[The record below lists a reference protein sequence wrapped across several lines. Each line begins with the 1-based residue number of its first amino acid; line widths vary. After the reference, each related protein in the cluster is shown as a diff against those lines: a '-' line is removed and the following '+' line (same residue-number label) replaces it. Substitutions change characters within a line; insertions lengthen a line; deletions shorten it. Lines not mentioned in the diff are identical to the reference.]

1 MPHIKRAF
9 HVAVAAI
16 AAVALIAA
24 AACGS
29 GSSSSASSASSTAT
43 PTAGRGRGLRFRNGT
58 PNPAIETSIA
68 EGTPPPFG
76 NRTPPPAVQTAIA
89 EGTPRSALRGGF
101 GGRELATVAFIIG
114 ITPQQL
120 LSELQAPGASIQ
132 SVAAAHG
139 KDRATIRQALIDA
152 NRLRLAT
159 EVSSGT
165 ITQAM
170 ADQQQS
176 QFVANVDSLIDRVG
190 TARQ

>member
-1 MPHIKRAF
+1 MQRIKLSFR
-9 HVAVAAI
+9 VAVAGVAAVAMI
-16 AAVALIAA
+16 AAV
-24 AACGS
+24 ACGS
-29 GSSSSASSASSTAT
+29 GSNSPATSASSTAT
-43 PTAGRGRGLRFRNGT
+43 PRVGRGRGFGNRT
-58 PNPAIETSIA
+58 PDPAIETSIA

-76 NRTPPPAVQTAIA
+76 NRTPPPAIQTAVA
-89 EGTPRSALRGGF
+89 EGTPLSALRGGF

-120 LSELQAPGASIQ
+120 RSELQAPGASIQ

-139 KDRATIRQALIDA
+139 KDRATVRQALIDA
-152 NRLRLAT
+152 NRQRLAA

-176 QFVANVDSLIDRVG
+176 QFEANVDSLIDRVG
-190 TARQ
+190 TARP